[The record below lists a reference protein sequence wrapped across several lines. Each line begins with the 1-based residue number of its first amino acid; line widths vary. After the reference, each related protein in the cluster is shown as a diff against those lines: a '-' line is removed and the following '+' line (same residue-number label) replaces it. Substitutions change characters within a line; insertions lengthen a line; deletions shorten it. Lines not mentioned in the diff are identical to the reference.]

1 MNPTD
6 KPPKIYNRPGLPTL
20 AYRISDWASFR
31 DRLLANLPRYAN
43 NITNNVPLA
52 KLTTR
57 AVDDPAIAILDAW
70 AVVADILTFYQ
81 ERIANEGFI
90 ETATELRSVLELARA
105 IGYEL
110 DPGVAASTYLAFT
123 VDDAPGS
130 LGMATVPAGTQIVS
144 IPGEDELPQ
153 TFETSAE
160 IIARVQWNLLK
171 PRPTKPQEVNSD
183 TKTLYLQ
190 SINTQLQAGDRIL
203 LIDNISQEKTWYLLT
218 LATVETNAGMG
229 YTQITWEQ
237 QLPSEISS
245 PLQNPQVFAFRQR
258 VALFGYNA
266 PKWRDM
272 PNEIKRDYQGTIN
285 GGIFR
290 SSNSS
295 NWTAINAGLPIIDIR
310 CLVVNPTNNYLFVG
324 TSGAG
329 IFRSIDNGE
338 NWKSVNIGITN
349 LTIQTL
355 YIDER
360 GYILAGTP
368 GGGVF
373 SSKDYGENWTPIN
386 LGSVR
391 VEYTGENHT
400 NVNTINTALPNTV
413 IRSLVSYT
421 TTNDGIWT
429 VTSDDGTKITSSET
443 NSTTGVKVGDIIT
456 AANQVRTVTRIVS
469 DTSFTVNAPFIP
481 NLSTDITFRI
491 GGIYIFAGTDD
502 GIYRSPDQGKNW
514 TAKGL
519 IGKAVLSLV
528 TYQIQENYYIFAGTD
543 DGIYHSSDNG
553 ETWELNKSDIQVHS
567 LIIESIQDAQY
578 IIAGTG
584 NGILSSINHGDIWLE
599 ISSNPHITSLAY
611 NSVSQYLLSGTKN
624 GIFRHDKNQNTDTW
638 TTVKINIGVDD
649 LNITTIVSTDDNFF
663 VGSTFDGFVED
674 AQQEW
679 PNFQISSQEIDLDN
693 IYPKILPKSWI
704 VLLTEDGKSAKPC
717 LVESSLNVTRRDF
730 GLNNKITQVISEN
743 SVNPSDFNLRQTIVL
758 AQSEILNLADET
770 LSIQVQQQKIF
781 NDPIRENQIHL
792 NEYVSGLEP
801 DKTIIVSGKR
811 IRAKMEKAGILI
823 SPDGLSCVKL
833 KIGDLLQLLSPP
845 KSQIWNLRDRNGFEG
860 FVEVFPPEDNISL
873 QPAAIDDEI
882 VSEVC
887 IIKTP
892 PNDQLQPILTL
903 TKALQNSYDPETV
916 VIYANVT
923 PATHGET
930 IEEVLG
936 SGDGTLTNQTFIL
949 NKPPLTYIPAT
960 TPSGAKTTLELFVD
974 GVRWQEV
981 PSLYGLNHLDQNYIT
996 RIDDDGTT
1004 TITFG
1009 DGEKGARL
1017 PSGLENIMARYR
1029 SGIGLAGEIAQDS
1042 LSLLKTRPLG
1052 IREVTNPVSAT
1063 GAAAREA
1070 LNEARTSAPLTVR
1083 TLDRIVSLQDFED
1096 FSRAF
1101 AGIGKAKAE
1110 VIPNQSIPIIYI
1122 TIGAVN
1128 GKAVTPD
1135 SQLYTN
1141 LVQAI
1146 AQSRAPEQI
1155 DVQIG
1160 SYQPLLFNLEAKI
1173 LIDSRREVKPVLAEI
1188 RTALQETFSFENR
1201 DFGQSVTI
1209 SEAIAAIQNIT
1220 GVIAVDLD
1228 ALYLSSLPK
1237 TLESSLSAATA
1248 TWDEQQSKILPAQ
1261 LLLLNPKNIILIN
1274 TP

>member
-1 MNPTD
+1 M
-6 KPPKIYNRPGLPTL
+6 
-20 AYRISDWASFR
+20 
-31 DRLLANLPRYAN
+31 
-43 NITNNVPLA
+43 A

-57 AVDDPAIAILDAW
+57 ALDDPAIAILDAW
-70 AVVADILTFYQ
+70 AVVADVLTFYQ

-171 PRPTKPQEVNSD
+171 PRQTRPQEVNNN
-183 TKTLYLQ
+183 TNVLYLQ
-190 SINTQLQAGDRIL
+190 GINTQLQAGDRIL
-203 LIDNISQEKTWYLLT
+203 LIDNIPQEKIWYLLT

-266 PKWRDM
+266 PKWQDM
-272 PNEIKRDYQGTIN
+272 PNEIKRDYQGTIK

-290 SSNSS
+290 STNSN

-310 CLVVNPTNNYLFVG
+310 CLAVNPTNNYLFVG

-355 YIDER
+355 YIDAR
-360 GYILAGTP
+360 GYILSGTP
-368 GGGVF
+368 GGVY
-373 SSKDYGENWTPIN
+373 SSKDNGENWTPIN
-386 LGSVR
+386 LGGVG
-391 VEYTGENHT
+391 VECTGENNT
-400 NVNTINTALPNTV
+400 NVNTINRPFPNTV

-421 TTNDGIWT
+421 T
-429 VTSDDGTKITSSET
+429 
-443 NSTTGVKVGDIIT
+443 
-456 AANQVRTVTRIVS
+456 
-469 DTSFTVNAPFIP
+469 
-481 NLSTDITFRI
+481 
-491 GGIYIFAGTDD
+491 YIFAGTDD
-502 GIYRSPDQGKNW
+502 GIYRSSDNVKNW
-514 TAKGL
+514 CEKGL
-519 IGKAVLSLV
+519 LGKAVFSLV
-528 TYQIQENYYIFAGTD
+528 TYPVGETQYIFAGTD

-553 ETWELNKSDIQVHS
+553 ENWELNKSDIQVHS
-567 LIIESIQDAQY
+567 LIIYTIQDAQY
-578 IIAGTG
+578 NIIAGTG
-584 NGILSSINHGDIWLE
+584 NGIFSSINHGDVWVE
-599 ISSNPHITSLAY
+599 ISSNPHITALAY
-611 NSVSQYLLSGTKN
+611 NSDSQYLLSGSKN
-624 GIFRHDKNQNTDTW
+624 GIFRHEKNQNTDTW
-638 TTVKINIGVDD
+638 TTVKIDIGINP
-649 LNITTIVSTDDNFF
+649 NITTIISTDNNFF
-663 VGSTFDGFVED
+663 AGSTFTGFVED

-679 PNFQISSQEIDLDN
+679 PNFEISQPGIDLDN

-873 QPAAIDDEI
+873 QPAAIDDQI

-892 PNDQLQPILTL
+892 PTDQLQPILTL
-903 TKALQNSYDPETV
+903 TEPLQNSYDPETV

-974 GVRWQEV
+974 GVRWEEV
-981 PSLYGLNHLDQNYIT
+981 PSLYGLNHLAQNYIT

-1029 SGIGLAGEIAQDS
+1029 SGIGLAGEVAQDS

-1052 IREVTNPVSAT
+1052 IREVTNPVPAT
-1063 GAAAREA
+1063 GAAAKEA

-1188 RTALQETFSFENR
+1188 RTALQKTFSFER
-1201 DFGQSVTI
+1201 RSFGQSVTT

-1228 ALYLSSLPK
+1228 ALYLSSRAK

>member
-6 KPPKIYNRPGLPTL
+6 KPPKIYNRPGLPSL
-20 AYRISDWASFR
+20 AYRIGDWASFR

-43 NITNNVPLA
+43 NITNTVPLA

-57 AVDDPAIAILDAW
+57 ALDDPAIAILDAW
-70 AVVADILTFYQ
+70 AVVADVLTFYQ

-171 PRPTKPQEVNSD
+171 PRQTRPQEVNNN
-183 TKTLYLQ
+183 TNVLYLQ
-190 SINTQLQAGDRIL
+190 GINTQLQAGDRIL
-203 LIDNISQEKTWYLLT
+203 LIDNIPQEKIWYLLT

-266 PKWRDM
+266 PKWQDM
-272 PNEIKRDYQGTIN
+272 PNEIKRDYQGTIK

-290 SSNSS
+290 STNSN

-310 CLVVNPTNNYLFVG
+310 CLAVNPTNNYLFVG

-355 YIDER
+355 YIDAR
-360 GYILAGTP
+360 GYILSGTP
-368 GGGVF
+368 GGVY
-373 SSKDYGENWTPIN
+373 SSKDNGENWTPIN
-386 LGSVR
+386 LGGVG
-391 VEYTGENHT
+391 VECTGENNT
-400 NVNTINTALPNTV
+400 NVNTINRPFPNTV

-421 TTNDGIWT
+421 T
-429 VTSDDGTKITSSET
+429 
-443 NSTTGVKVGDIIT
+443 
-456 AANQVRTVTRIVS
+456 
-469 DTSFTVNAPFIP
+469 
-481 NLSTDITFRI
+481 
-491 GGIYIFAGTDD
+491 YIFAGTDD
-502 GIYRSPDQGKNW
+502 GIYRSSDNVKNW
-514 TAKGL
+514 CEKGL
-519 IGKAVLSLV
+519 LGKAVFSLV
-528 TYQIQENYYIFAGTD
+528 TYPVGETQYIFAGTD

-553 ETWELNKSDIQVHS
+553 ENWELNKSDIQVHS
-567 LIIESIQDAQY
+567 LIIYTIQDAQY
-578 IIAGTG
+578 NIIAGTG
-584 NGILSSINHGDIWLE
+584 NGIFSSINHGDVWVE
-599 ISSNPHITSLAY
+599 ISSNPHITALAY
-611 NSVSQYLLSGTKN
+611 NSDSQYLLSGSKN
-624 GIFRHDKNQNTDTW
+624 GIFRHEKNQNTDTW
-638 TTVKINIGVDD
+638 TTVKIDIGINP
-649 LNITTIVSTDDNFF
+649 NITTIISTDNNFF
-663 VGSTFDGFVED
+663 AGSTFTGFVED

-679 PNFQISSQEIDLDN
+679 PNFEISQPGIDLDN

-873 QPAAIDDEI
+873 QPAAIDDQI

-892 PNDQLQPILTL
+892 PTDQLQPILTL
-903 TKALQNSYDPETV
+903 TEPLQNSYDPETV

-974 GVRWQEV
+974 GVRWEEV
-981 PSLYGLNHLDQNYIT
+981 PSLYGLNHLAQNYIT

-1029 SGIGLAGEIAQDS
+1029 SGIGLAGEVAQDS

-1052 IREVTNPVSAT
+1052 IREVTNPVPAT
-1063 GAAAREA
+1063 GAAAKEA

-1188 RTALQETFSFENR
+1188 RTALQKTFSFENR
-1201 DFGQSVTI
+1201 DFGQSVTT

-1228 ALYLSSLPK
+1228 ALYLSSRAK

>member
-6 KPPKIYNRPGLPTL
+6 KPPKIYNRPSLPSL
-20 AYRISDWASFR
+20 AYRIGDWASFR

-43 NITNNVPLA
+43 NITNTAPLA

-70 AVVADILTFYQ
+70 AVVADVLTFYQ

-90 ETATELRSVLELARA
+90 KTATELRSVLELARA

-130 LGMATVPAGTQIVS
+130 LGMATVPTGTQIVS

-171 PRPTKPQEVNSD
+171 PRQTRPQKVNTD
-183 TKTLYLQ
+183 TRTLYLQ
-190 SINTQLQAGDRIL
+190 GINTQLQPGDRVL
-203 LIDNISQEKTWYLLT
+203 LIDNISQDKIWYLLT
-218 LATVETNAGMG
+218 LATVETNTGMG
-229 YTQITWEQ
+229 YTQITWKQ
-237 QLPSEISS
+237 QLPSQISS

-266 PKWRDM
+266 PKWQDM
-272 PNEIKRDYQGTIN
+272 PNEIKRDYQGTIK

-290 SSNSS
+290 SINSS

-310 CLVVNPTNNYLFVG
+310 CLAVNQDNNYLFVG

-329 IFRSIDNGE
+329 IFRSIDNGDK
-338 NWKSVNIGITN
+338 WKSVNIGITN

-355 YIDER
+355 YIDAR

-368 GGGVF
+368 GGGVY
-373 SSKDYGENWTPIN
+373 SSKDNGENWTPIN
-386 LGSVR
+386 LGGVR
-391 VEYTGENHT
+391 VEYTGENNT

-421 TTNDGIWT
+421 
-429 VTSDDGTKITSSET
+429 
-443 NSTTGVKVGDIIT
+443 
-456 AANQVRTVTRIVS
+456 
-469 DTSFTVNAPFIP
+469 
-481 NLSTDITFRI
+481 
-491 GGIYIFAGTDD
+491 IYIFAGTDD
-502 GIYRSPDQGKNW
+502 GIYRSSDNGKNW
-514 TAKGL
+514 FEKGL
-519 IGKAVLSLV
+519 LGKAVFSLLIYPV
-528 TYQIQENYYIFAGTD
+528 GEAQYIFAGTD
-543 DGIYHSSDNG
+543 DGIYHSLDNG

-567 LIIESIQDAQY
+567 LIIDTIQDTQY

-584 NGILSSINHGDIWLE
+584 NGIFSSINHGDIWLE
-599 ISSNPHITSLAY
+599 ISSNSHITALAY
-611 NSVSQYLLSGTKN
+611 NSDSQYLLSGSKN
-624 GIFRHDKNQNTDTW
+624 GIFRHEKNQNTDTW
-638 TTVKINIGVDD
+638 NTVKIEIGVDA
-649 LNITTIVSTDDNFF
+649 NITTIISTANKFF
-663 VGSTFDGFVED
+663 AGSTFAGFVED

-679 PNFQISSQEIDLDN
+679 PEFAISQPGIDLDN
-693 IYPKILPKSWI
+693 IYTKILPQSWI
-704 VLLTEDGKSAKPC
+704 VLLTEDGKIAKPF
-717 LVESSLNVTRRDF
+717 LVESSLNINRRDF
-730 GLNNKITQVISEN
+730 GLNNKITRIVSADN
-743 SVNPSDFNLRQTIVL
+743 VNPHDFNLRQTIVL
-758 AQSEILNLADET
+758 AQSESLKLADET
-770 LSIQVQQQKIF
+770 LSIQIQQQKIF
-781 NDPIRENQIHL
+781 HDPIRENQIYL
-792 NEYVSGLEP
+792 SEYVSGLEAE
-801 DKTIIVSGKR
+801 KTIIVSGKR
-811 IRAKMEKAGILI
+811 IRVKMEKVATLT
-823 SPDGLSCVKL
+823 SPDGFLSVAV
-833 KIGDLLQLLSPP
+833 KIGDLLQLMSPP
-845 KSQIWNLRDRNGFEG
+845 KSQRWHLRDRNGFVG
-860 FVEVFPPEDNISL
+860 FLQLNAPEDISL
-873 QPAAIDDEI
+873 QPAAIDDQI

-887 IIKTP
+887 TIKTP
-892 PNDQLQPILTL
+892 PIDQLQPILIL
-903 TKALQNSYDPETV
+903 TEPLQNSYDPATT

-1052 IREVTNPVSAT
+1052 IREVTNPVPAT

-1110 VIPNQSIPIIYI
+1110 VIPNNDIPIIYI

-1128 GKAVTPD
+1128 GKAITPD

-1141 LVQAI
+1141 LMQAI

-1188 RTALQETFSFENR
+1188 RTALQETFSFEKR
-1201 DFGQSVTI
+1201 SFGQSVTT

>member
-6 KPPKIYNRPGLPTL
+6 KPPKIYNRPGLPSL

-43 NITNNVPLA
+43 NITNTAPLA

-70 AVVADILTFYQ
+70 AVVADVLTFYQ

-144 IPGEDELPQ
+144 IPGEDELPE

-160 IIARVQWNLLK
+160 IVARVQWNLLK
-171 PRPTKPQEVNSD
+171 PRQTRPQQVNSD
-183 TKTLYLQ
+183 TKRLYLQ
-190 SINTQLQAGDRIL
+190 GINTQLQAGDRIL
-203 LIDNISQEKTWYLLT
+203 IIAEENLWYLLT
-218 LATVETNAGMG
+218 LATVQTNASMG

-266 PKWRDM
+266 PKWEDM
-272 PNEIKRDYQGTIN
+272 PNEIKRDYQGTIK

-290 SSNSS
+290 SSNNSE
-295 NWTAINAGLPIIDIR
+295 NWTAINAGLPTIDIR
-310 CLVVNPTNNYLFVG
+310 CLAVNPTNNYLFIG

-329 IFRSIDNGE
+329 IFRSTDNGD

-349 LTIQTL
+349 LTIQTF
-355 YIDER
+355 YIDAR

-373 SSKDYGENWTPIN
+373 SSKDHGENWTPIN

-391 VEYTGENHT
+391 VEYTNNNT

-413 IRSLVSYT
+413 IRSLVSYST
-421 TTNDGIWT
+421 INNGTGT
-429 VTSDDGTKITSSET
+429 VTSDGTTVTSSE
-443 NSTTGVKVGDIIT
+443 NNLTTGVKLGEIIT
-456 AANQVRTVTRIVS
+456 AANQVRTVTSIIS

-481 NLSTDITFRI
+481 NLSTDTTFII
-491 GGIYIFAGTDD
+491 GVIYIFAGTDD

-519 IGKAVLSLV
+519 IGKAVLSLLI
-528 TYQIQENYYIFAGTD
+528 YQTEENYYIFAGTD
-543 DGIYHSSDNG
+543 DGIYRSSDNG
-553 ETWELNKSDIQVHS
+553 ENWVFQQLNHQVNS
-567 LIIESIQDAQY
+567 LITEIIQDAQY
-578 IIAGTG
+578 IIAGTQ
-584 NGILSSINHGDIWLE
+584 NGIFSSIDHGDNWVE
-599 ISSNPHITSLAY
+599 INSNPHVTTLTY
-611 NSVSQYLLSGTKN
+611 NSVSQYLLSGNKN
-624 GIFRHDKNQNTDTW
+624 GIFSHEKTQNNNW
-638 TTVKINIGVDD
+638 TTNKIKIGINI
-649 LNITTIVSTDDNFF
+649 NITTIISTANNFF
-663 VGSTFDGFVED
+663 AGSTFAGFVED

-679 PNFQISSQEIDLDN
+679 PNFEISSQEIDLDN
-693 IYPKILPKSWI
+693 IYSKILPKSWI
-704 VLLTEDGKSAKPC
+704 VLLTEDAKTAKPC
-717 LVESSLNVTRRDF
+717 LVEGSLNITRRDF
-730 GLNNKITQVISEN
+730 GLNNKITRILSADSFN
-743 SVNPSDFNLRQTIVL
+743 TNDFNLRQTIVL
-758 AQSEILNLADET
+758 AQSESLNLADET
-770 LSIQVQQQKIF
+770 LSIQIQQQKIF
-781 NDPIRENQIHL
+781 HDPIRENQIYL
-792 NEYVSGLEP
+792 SEYVSGLEAE
-801 DKTIIVSGKR
+801 KTIIVSGKR
-811 IRAKMEKAGILI
+811 IRTKMEKYGILTA
-823 SPDGLSCVKL
+823 PDGLSSVEV

-845 KSQIWNLRDRNGFEG
+845 KSQIWHLRDRNGFEG
-860 FVEVFPPEDNISL
+860 FLEVNAPEDISL
-873 QPAAIDDEI
+873 QPASIDDQI

-903 TKALQNSYDPETV
+903 STALQNSYDPATT

-936 SGDGTLTNQTFIL
+936 SGDGTLANQNFIL
-949 NKPPLTYIPAT
+949 NKPPLTYISAT

-974 GVRWQEV
+974 GVRWEEV

-1052 IREVTNPVSAT
+1052 IREVTNPVPAT

-1110 VIPNQSIPIIYI
+1110 VIPNQSIPIVYM

-1141 LVQAI
+1141 LEQAI
-1146 AQSRAPEQI
+1146 AKARAPEQI

-1173 LIDSRREVKPVLAEI
+1173 LIDSRREVKPVLAAI
-1188 RTALQETFSFENR
+1188 RTALQETFSFER
-1201 DFGQSVTI
+1201 RSFGQSVTT

-1228 ALYLSSLPK
+1228 ALYLSSRPK
-1237 TLESSLSAATA
+1237 TLEPSLSAATA
-1248 TWDEQQSKILPAQ
+1248 TWDEQQSKVLPAQ
-1261 LLLLNPKNIILIN
+1261 LLLLNPKSIILIN
-1274 TP
+1274 KP

>member
-6 KPPKIYNRPGLPTL
+6 KPPQIYNRPGLPTL
-20 AYRISDWASFR
+20 AYRIGDWASFL

-43 NITNNVPLA
+43 NVTNTAPLA

-70 AVVADILTFYQ
+70 AVMADVLTFYQ

-171 PRPTKPQEVNSD
+171 PRQTRPQEVNSD
-183 TKTLYLQ
+183 TKLLYLQ
-190 SINTQLQAGDRIL
+190 GINTQLQAGDRIL
-203 LIDNISQEKTWYLLT
+203 LIDNIPQENVWYLLT

-245 PLQNPQVFAFRQR
+245 PLQNPQVFAFRQL

-266 PKWRDM
+266 PKWQDM
-272 PNEIKRDYQGTIN
+272 PNEIKRDYQGTIK

-290 SSNSS
+290 GSNNS
-295 NWTAINAGLPIIDIR
+295 NWTAINAGLPTIDIR
-310 CLVVNPTNNYLFVG
+310 CLAVNPTNNYLFVG

-329 IFRSIDNGE
+329 IFRSTDNGN

-355 YIDER
+355 YIDAR

-368 GGGVF
+368 GGGVY

-391 VEYTGENHT
+391 VEYTGENNT

-413 IRSLVSYT
+413 IRSLVSYY
-421 TTNDGIWT
+421 
-429 VTSDDGTKITSSET
+429 ITST
-443 NSTTGVKVGDIIT
+443 NNSTEIPD
-456 AANQVRTVTRIVS
+456 NS
-469 DTSFTVNAPFIP
+469 DTTEIP
-481 NLSTDITFRI
+481 DNSDTTEIPDNSDTTETIN
-491 GGIYIFAGTDD
+491 YIFAGTDD
-502 GIYRSPDQGKNW
+502 GIYLSSDQGKNW

-519 IGKAVLSLV
+519 IGKVVMSLLI
-528 TYQIQENYYIFAGTD
+528 YQTENNYYIFAGTD
-543 DGIYHSSDNG
+543 DRIYRSSDNG
-553 ETWELNKSDIQVHS
+553 DNWEPQKLNYQVNS
-567 LIIESIQDAQY
+567 LINFTIQNVIY
-578 IIAGTG
+578 IIAGTE
-584 NGILSSINHGDIWLE
+584 NGIFSSINHGKKWVE
-599 ISSNPHITSLAY
+599 ISSNTQTKTLAY
-611 NSVSQYLLSGTKN
+611 NSDSQYLLSGSKN
-624 GIFRHDKNQNTDTW
+624 GIFRHEKNQNTDTW
-638 TTVKINIGVDD
+638 TTVKIDIGVDV
-649 LNITTIVSTDDNFF
+649 NITTIIGTANNFF
-663 VGSTFDGFVED
+663 AGSTFAGFVED

-679 PNFQISSQEIDLDN
+679 PDFEISNQGIDLDN
-693 IYPKILPKSWI
+693 IYLKILPKSWI
-704 VLLTEDGKSAKPC
+704 VLLTEDGQSAKPC

-730 GLNNKITQVISEN
+730 GLNNKITRIVSAD
-743 SVNPSDFNLRQTIVL
+743 SVNSSDFNLRQTIVL
-758 AQSEILNLADET
+758 SRSEILNLADET
-770 LSIQVQQQKIF
+770 LSIEIQQQKIF
-781 NDPIRENQIHL
+781 NDPIRENQIYL
-792 NEYVSGLEP
+792 SEYVSGLEP

-887 IIKTP
+887 VIKTP

-903 TKALQNSYDPETV
+903 TKALQNSYDPATT

-923 PATHGET
+923 SATHGET

-949 NKPPLTYIPAT
+949 NKPPLTYISAT
-960 TPSGAKTTLELFVD
+960 TPSGAKTTLELFID

-1029 SGIGLAGEIAQDS
+1029 SGIGLAGEVAQDS

-1052 IREVTNPVSAT
+1052 IREVTNPVPAT

-1101 AGIGKAKAE
+1101 SGIGKAKAE

-1122 TIGAVN
+1122 TIAAVN

-1146 AQSRAPEQI
+1146 ADSRAPEQI

-1188 RTALQETFSFENR
+1188 RTALQETFSFER
-1201 DFGQSVTI
+1201 RSFGQSVTT

-1220 GVIAVDLD
+1220 GVVAVDLD
-1228 ALYLSSLPK
+1228 ALYLSSRAK
-1237 TLESSLSAATA
+1237 TLESSLAAATA
-1248 TWDEQQSKILPAQ
+1248 TWDERQTKILPAQ
-1261 LLLLNPKNIILIN
+1261 LLLLNPQGIILVN
-1274 TP
+1274 QF

>member
-6 KPPKIYNRPGLPTL
+6 KQPKIHNRPGLPTL
-20 AYRISDWASFR
+20 AYRIGDWASFR
-31 DRLLANLPRYAN
+31 DRLLANLPRYV
-43 NITNNVPLA
+43 NNVTNTAPLA

-57 AVDDPAIAILDAW
+57 GDDDPAIAILDAW
-70 AVVADILTFYQ
+70 AVVADVLTFYQ

-90 ETATELRSVLELARA
+90 KTATELRSVLELARA

-110 DPGVAASTYLAFT
+110 DPGVAASTFLAFT

-171 PRPTKPQEVNSD
+171 PRQTRPQEVNSD
-183 TKTLYLQ
+183 TRILYLQ

-203 LIDNISQEKTWYLLT
+203 LIDNIPQEKIWYLLT

-266 PKWRDM
+266 PKWQDM
-272 PNEIKRDYQGTIN
+272 PNEIKRDYQGTIK

-290 SSNSS
+290 SNNSS
-295 NWTAINAGLPIIDIR
+295 NWTGINAGLPIIDIR
-310 CLVVNPTNNYLFVG
+310 CLAVNPTNNYLFVG

-355 YIDER
+355 YIDAR

-368 GGGVF
+368 GGGVYI
-373 SSKDYGENWTPIN
+373 SKDYGENWTPIN
-386 LGSVR
+386 FGSMR
-391 VEYTGENHT
+391 VEYTNNNT

-413 IRSLVSYT
+413 IRSLVSY
-421 TTNDGIWT
+421 
-429 VTSDDGTKITSSET
+429 ITST
-443 NSTTGVKVGDIIT
+443 N
-456 AANQVRTVTRIVS
+456 N
-469 DTSFTVNAPFIP
+469 
-481 NLSTDITFRI
+481 
-491 GGIYIFAGTDD
+491 YIFAGTDD
-502 GIYRSPDQGKNW
+502 GIYLSSDQGKNW

-519 IGKAVLSLV
+519 IGKAVLSLLI
-528 TYQIQENYYIFAGTD
+528 YQTEENYYIFAGTD
-543 DGIYHSSDNG
+543 DGIYRSSDNGDNWEPQELERQVNSLINVTIENVQYLIAGTENGIFSSSDNG
-553 ETWELNKSDIQVHS
+553 ENWI
-567 LIIESIQDAQY
+567 
-578 IIAGTG
+578 
-584 NGILSSINHGDIWLE
+584 E
-599 ISSNPHITSLAY
+599 ISSNYQTKTLAY
-611 NSVSQYLLSGTKN
+611 NPVSQYVLSGSQN
-624 GIFRHDKNQNTDTW
+624 GIFRHAKNQNRDTW
-638 TTVKINIGVDD
+638 TTVKIDIGIDT
-649 LNITTIVSTDDNFF
+649 NITTIISTDNNFF
-663 VGSTFDGFVED
+663 AGSTFTGFVED

-679 PNFQISSQEIDLDN
+679 RDFEISSQGIDLDN
-693 IYPKILPKSWI
+693 IYPKILPKTWI
-704 VLLTEDGKSAKPC
+704 VLLTEDGKTAQLC
-717 LVESSLNVTRRDF
+717 LVESSLNINRRDF
-730 GLNNKITQVISEN
+730 GLNNKITRILSADNVN
-743 SVNPSDFNLRQTIVL
+743 SHDFNLRQTIVL
-758 AQSEILNLADET
+758 AQSESLNLADET
-770 LSIQVQQQKIF
+770 LSIQIQQQKIF
-781 NDPIRENQIHL
+781 NDPIRENQIYL
-792 NEYVSGLEP
+792 SEYVSGLEP
-801 DKTIIVSGKR
+801 EKIIIVSGKR
-811 IRAKMEKAGILI
+811 IRVKMERYGILTT
-823 SPDGLSCVKL
+823 PDGLSSVEV
-833 KIGDLLQLLSPP
+833 KIGDLLQLMSPP
-845 KSQIWNLRDRNGFEG
+845 KSQIWHLRDRNGFVG
-860 FVEVFPPEDNISL
+860 FVQLNAPEDISL
-873 QPAAIDDEI
+873 QPAAIDDQI

-892 PNDQLQPILTL
+892 PTDQLQPILTL
-903 TKALQNSYDPETV
+903 TKPLQNSYDPATT

-974 GVRWQEV
+974 GVLWEEV

-1029 SGIGLAGEIAQDS
+1029 SGIGLGGEIAQDS

-1052 IREVTNPVSAT
+1052 IREVTNPIPAT

-1110 VIPNQSIPIIYI
+1110 VIPNQSIPIVYI
-1122 TIGAVN
+1122 TIGAEN

-1173 LIDSRREVKPVLAEI
+1173 LIDSRREIKPVLAEI
-1188 RTALQETFSFENR
+1188 RTALQKTFSFENR
-1201 DFGQSVTI
+1201 DFGQSVTT
-1209 SEAIAAIQNIT
+1209 SEAIAAIQNII

-1228 ALYLSSLPK
+1228 ALYLSSRPK
-1237 TLESSLSAATA
+1237 TLEPSLSAATA

-1261 LLLLNPKNIILIN
+1261 LLLLNPKSIILIN

>member
-1 MNPTD
+1 M
-6 KPPKIYNRPGLPTL
+6 
-20 AYRISDWASFR
+20 
-31 DRLLANLPRYAN
+31 
-43 NITNNVPLA
+43 A

-70 AVVADILTFYQ
+70 AVVADVLTFYQ

-171 PRPTKPQEVNSD
+171 PRQTRPQEVNNN
-183 TKTLYLQ
+183 TNVLYLQ
-190 SINTQLQAGDRIL
+190 GINTQLQAGDRIL
-203 LIDNISQEKTWYLLT
+203 LIDNIPQEKIWYLLT

-266 PKWRDM
+266 PKWQDM
-272 PNEIKRDYQGTIN
+272 PNEIKRDYQGTIK

-290 SSNSS
+290 STNSN

-310 CLVVNPTNNYLFVG
+310 CLAVNPTNNYLFVG

-355 YIDER
+355 YIDAR
-360 GYILAGTP
+360 GYILSGTP
-368 GGGVF
+368 GGVY
-373 SSKDYGENWTPIN
+373 SSKDNGENWTPIN
-386 LGSVR
+386 LGGVG
-391 VEYTGENHT
+391 VECTGENNT
-400 NVNTINTALPNTV
+400 NVNTINRPFPNTV

-421 TTNDGIWT
+421 T
-429 VTSDDGTKITSSET
+429 
-443 NSTTGVKVGDIIT
+443 
-456 AANQVRTVTRIVS
+456 
-469 DTSFTVNAPFIP
+469 
-481 NLSTDITFRI
+481 
-491 GGIYIFAGTDD
+491 YIFAGTDD
-502 GIYRSPDQGKNW
+502 GIYRSSDNVKNW
-514 TAKGL
+514 CEKGL
-519 IGKAVLSLV
+519 LGKAVFSLV
-528 TYQIQENYYIFAGTD
+528 TYPVGETQYIFAGTD

-553 ETWELNKSDIQVHS
+553 ENWELNKSDIQVHS
-567 LIIESIQDAQY
+567 LIIYTIQDAQY
-578 IIAGTG
+578 NIIAGTG
-584 NGILSSINHGDIWLE
+584 NGIFSSINHGDVWVE
-599 ISSNPHITSLAY
+599 ISSNPHITALAY
-611 NSVSQYLLSGTKN
+611 NSDSQYLLSGSKN
-624 GIFRHDKNQNTDTW
+624 GIFRHEKNQNTDTW
-638 TTVKINIGVDD
+638 TTVKIDIGINP
-649 LNITTIVSTDDNFF
+649 NITTIISTDNNFF
-663 VGSTFDGFVED
+663 AGSTFTGFVED

-679 PNFQISSQEIDLDN
+679 PNFEISQPGIDLDN

-873 QPAAIDDEI
+873 QPAAIDDQI

-892 PNDQLQPILTL
+892 PTDQLQPILTL
-903 TKALQNSYDPETV
+903 TEPLQNSYDPETV

-974 GVRWQEV
+974 GVRWEEV
-981 PSLYGLNHLDQNYIT
+981 PSLYGLNHLAQNYIT

-1029 SGIGLAGEIAQDS
+1029 SGIGLAGEVAQDS
-1042 LSLLKTRPLG
+1042 LSLLKTRPFG
-1052 IREVTNPVSAT
+1052 IREVTNPVPAT
-1063 GAAAREA
+1063 GAAAKEA

-1173 LIDSRREVKPVLAEI
+1173 LIASRREVKLVLAEI
-1188 RTALQETFSFENR
+1188 RTALQETFSFER
-1201 DFGQSVTI
+1201 RSFGQSVTT

-1228 ALYLSSLPK
+1228 ALYLSSRAK

-1248 TWDEQQSKILPAQ
+1248 T
-1261 LLLLNPKNIILIN
+1261 
-1274 TP
+1274 

>member
-6 KPPKIYNRPGLPTL
+6 KPPKIYNRPGLPSL
-20 AYRISDWASFR
+20 AYRIGDWASFR

-43 NITNNVPLA
+43 NITNTVPLA

-70 AVVADILTFYQ
+70 AVVADVLTFYQ

-171 PRPTKPQEVNSD
+171 PRQTRPQEVNNN
-183 TKTLYLQ
+183 TNVLYLQ
-190 SINTQLQAGDRIL
+190 GINTQLQAGDRIL
-203 LIDNISQEKTWYLLT
+203 LIDNIPQEKIWYLLT

-266 PKWRDM
+266 PKWQDM
-272 PNEIKRDYQGTIN
+272 PNEIKRDYQGTIK

-290 SSNSS
+290 STNSN

-310 CLVVNPTNNYLFVG
+310 CLAVNPTNNYLFVG

-355 YIDER
+355 YIDAR
-360 GYILAGTP
+360 GYILSGTP
-368 GGGVF
+368 GGVY
-373 SSKDYGENWTPIN
+373 SSKDNGENWTPIN
-386 LGSVR
+386 LGGVG
-391 VEYTGENHT
+391 VECTGENNT
-400 NVNTINTALPNTV
+400 NVNTINRPFPNTV

-421 TTNDGIWT
+421 T
-429 VTSDDGTKITSSET
+429 
-443 NSTTGVKVGDIIT
+443 
-456 AANQVRTVTRIVS
+456 
-469 DTSFTVNAPFIP
+469 
-481 NLSTDITFRI
+481 
-491 GGIYIFAGTDD
+491 YIFAGTDD
-502 GIYRSPDQGKNW
+502 GIYRSSDNVKNW
-514 TAKGL
+514 CEKGL
-519 IGKAVLSLV
+519 LGKAVFSLV
-528 TYQIQENYYIFAGTD
+528 TYPVGETQYIFAGTD

-553 ETWELNKSDIQVHS
+553 ENWELNKSDIQVHS
-567 LIIESIQDAQY
+567 LIIYTIQDAQY
-578 IIAGTG
+578 NIIAGTG
-584 NGILSSINHGDIWLE
+584 NGIFSSINHGDVWVE
-599 ISSNPHITSLAY
+599 ISSNPHITALAY
-611 NSVSQYLLSGTKN
+611 NSDSQYLLSGSKN
-624 GIFRHDKNQNTDTW
+624 GIFRHEKNQNTDTW
-638 TTVKINIGVDD
+638 TTVKIDIGINP
-649 LNITTIVSTDDNFF
+649 NITTIISTDNNFF
-663 VGSTFDGFVED
+663 AGSTFTGFVED

-679 PNFQISSQEIDLDN
+679 PNFEISQPGIDLDN

-873 QPAAIDDEI
+873 QPAAIDDQI

-892 PNDQLQPILTL
+892 PTDQLQPILTL
-903 TKALQNSYDPETV
+903 TEPLQNSYDPETV

-974 GVRWQEV
+974 GVRWEEV
-981 PSLYGLNHLDQNYIT
+981 PSLYGLNHLAQNYIT

-1029 SGIGLAGEIAQDS
+1029 SGIGLAGEVAQDS
-1042 LSLLKTRPLG
+1042 LSLLKTRPFG
-1052 IREVTNPVSAT
+1052 IREVTNPVSAR

>member
-70 AVVADILTFYQ
+70 AVVADVLTFYQ

-295 NWTAINAGLPIIDIR
+295 NWTAIN
-310 CLVVNPTNNYLFVG
+310 
-324 TSGAG
+324 
-329 IFRSIDNGE
+329 
-338 NWKSVNIGITN
+338 
-349 LTIQTL
+349 
-355 YIDER
+355 
-360 GYILAGTP
+360 
-368 GGGVF
+368 
-373 SSKDYGENWTPIN
+373 
-386 LGSVR
+386 
-391 VEYTGENHT
+391 
-400 NVNTINTALPNTV
+400 
-413 IRSLVSYT
+413 
-421 TTNDGIWT
+421 
-429 VTSDDGTKITSSET
+429 
-443 NSTTGVKVGDIIT
+443 
-456 AANQVRTVTRIVS
+456 
-469 DTSFTVNAPFIP
+469 
-481 NLSTDITFRI
+481 
-491 GGIYIFAGTDD
+491 
-502 GIYRSPDQGKNW
+502 
-514 TAKGL
+514 
-519 IGKAVLSLV
+519 
-528 TYQIQENYYIFAGTD
+528 YQIQENYYIFAGTD

-553 ETWELNKSDIQVHS
+553 ESWELNKSDIQVHS

-578 IIAGTG
+578 IIAGTV

>member
-1 MNPTD
+1 MNPTV
-6 KPPKIYNRPGLPTL
+6 KPLKIYNRPGLPTL
-20 AYRISDWASFR
+20 AYRIGDWASFR

-43 NITNNVPLA
+43 NITNNAPLA

-70 AVVADILTFYQ
+70 AVVADVLTFYQ

-110 DPGVAASTYLAFT
+110 DPGVAASTHLAFT

-160 IIARVQWNLLK
+160 IIARVQWNRLK
-171 PRPTKPQEVNSD
+171 PRPTRPQEVNSN
-183 TKTLYLQ
+183 TRTLYLQ
-190 SINTQLQAGDRIL
+190 GINTQLQAGDRIL
-203 LIDNISQEKTWYLLT
+203 LIDNIPQENVWYLLT

-237 QLPSEISS
+237 QLPSQISS

-266 PKWRDM
+266 PKWQDM
-272 PNEIKRDYQGTIN
+272 PNEIKRDYQGTIK

-295 NWTAINAGLPIIDIR
+295 NWTATNAGLPTIDIR
-310 CLVVNPTNNYLFVG
+310 CLAVNPTNNYLFVG

-355 YIDER
+355 YIDAR

-368 GGGVF
+368 GGGVY
-373 SSKDYGENWTPIN
+373 SSKDNGENWTPIN

-391 VEYTGENHT
+391 VEYTNNNT

-413 IRSLVSYT
+413 IRSLVSY
-421 TTNDGIWT
+421 
-429 VTSDDGTKITSSET
+429 ITST
-443 NSTTGVKVGDIIT
+443 N
-456 AANQVRTVTRIVS
+456 N
-469 DTSFTVNAPFIP
+469 
-481 NLSTDITFRI
+481 
-491 GGIYIFAGTDD
+491 YIFAGTDD
-502 GIYRSPDQGKNW
+502 GIYLSSDRGKNW
-514 TAKGL
+514 YAKGL
-519 IGKAVLSLV
+519 IGKAVMSLLI
-528 TYQIQENYYIFAGTD
+528 YQTEENYYIFAGTD
-543 DGIYHSSDNG
+543 DGIYRSSDNG
-553 ETWELNKSDIQVHS
+553 DNWDLKKSENTVNS
-567 LIIESIQDAQY
+567 LITITIQDVQY
-578 IIAGTG
+578 LIAGTER
-584 NGILSSINHGDIWLE
+584 GIFSSSDDGESWIE
-599 ISSNPHITSLAY
+599 ISSNTHTKTLAY
-611 NSVSQYLLSGTKN
+611 NSVSQYLLSGSQN
-624 GIFRHDKNQNTDTW
+624 GIFRHEKSRNTDTW
-638 TTVKINIGVDD
+638 TTVKIDIGIDA
-649 LNITTIVSTDDNFF
+649 NITTIITTANNFF
-663 VGSTFDGFVED
+663 AGSTFAGFVED

-679 PNFQISSQEIDLDN
+679 PDFEISSQGIDLDN
-693 IYPKILPKSWI
+693 IYAKVLPQSWI
-704 VLLTEDGKSAKPC
+704 VLLTEDGKTAQPC
-717 LVESSLNVTRRDF
+717 LVESSLNINRRDF
-730 GLNNKITQVISEN
+730 GLNNKITRIVSAN
-743 SVNPSDFNLRQTIVL
+743 NLHTHDFNLRQSIVL
-758 AQSEILNLADET
+758 AQSESLNLADET
-770 LSIQVQQQKIF
+770 LSIQIQQQKIF
-781 NDPIRENQIHL
+781 NDPIRENQIYL
-792 NEYVSGLEP
+792 SAYVSGLEAE
-801 DKTIIVSGKR
+801 KTIIVSGKL
-811 IRAKMEKAGILI
+811 IRVRMEKVGILT
-823 SPDGLSCVKL
+823 SPDGFSSVEL
-833 KIGDLLQLLSPP
+833 KIGDLLQLMSPP
-845 KSQIWNLRDRNGFEG
+845 KSQIWHLQDRNGFVG
-860 FVEVFPPEDNISL
+860 FVQLNAPEDISL
-873 QPAAIDDEI
+873 QPATIDDQI

-892 PNDQLQPILTL
+892 PTDQLQPILTL
-903 TKALQNSYDPETV
+903 TKPLQNSYDPANT

-923 PATHGET
+923 PAIHGET

-974 GVRWQEV
+974 GVRWEEV
-981 PSLYGLNHLDQNYIT
+981 PSLYGLSNLDQNYIT

-1101 AGIGKAKAE
+1101 AGIGKAQAE

-1173 LIDSRREVKPVLAEI
+1173 LIDSRREIKPVLAEI
-1188 RTALQETFSFENR
+1188 RTALQETFSFEKR
-1201 DFGQSVTI
+1201 SFGQSVTI

>member
-1 MNPTD
+1 M
-6 KPPKIYNRPGLPTL
+6 
-20 AYRISDWASFR
+20 
-31 DRLLANLPRYAN
+31 
-43 NITNNVPLA
+43 A

-70 AVVADILTFYQ
+70 AVVADVLTFYQ

-171 PRPTKPQEVNSD
+171 PRQTRPQEVNNN
-183 TKTLYLQ
+183 TNVLYLQ
-190 SINTQLQAGDRIL
+190 GINTQLQAGDRIL
-203 LIDNISQEKTWYLLT
+203 LIDNIPQEKIWYLLT

-266 PKWRDM
+266 PKWQDM
-272 PNEIKRDYQGTIN
+272 PNEIKRDYQGTIK

-290 SSNSS
+290 STNSN

-310 CLVVNPTNNYLFVG
+310 CLAVNPTNNYLFVG

-355 YIDER
+355 YIDAR
-360 GYILAGTP
+360 GYILSGTP
-368 GGGVF
+368 GGVY
-373 SSKDYGENWTPIN
+373 SSKDNGENWTPIN
-386 LGSVR
+386 LGGVG
-391 VEYTGENHT
+391 VECTGENNT
-400 NVNTINTALPNTV
+400 NVNTINRPFPNTV

-421 TTNDGIWT
+421 T
-429 VTSDDGTKITSSET
+429 
-443 NSTTGVKVGDIIT
+443 
-456 AANQVRTVTRIVS
+456 
-469 DTSFTVNAPFIP
+469 
-481 NLSTDITFRI
+481 
-491 GGIYIFAGTDD
+491 YIFAGTDD
-502 GIYRSPDQGKNW
+502 GIYRSSDNVKNW
-514 TAKGL
+514 CEKGL
-519 IGKAVLSLV
+519 LGKAVFSLV
-528 TYQIQENYYIFAGTD
+528 TYPVGETQYIFAGTD

-553 ETWELNKSDIQVHS
+553 ENWELNKSDIQVHS
-567 LIIESIQDAQY
+567 LIIYTIQDAQY
-578 IIAGTG
+578 NIIAGTG
-584 NGILSSINHGDIWLE
+584 NGIFSSINHGDVWVE
-599 ISSNPHITSLAY
+599 ISSNPHITALAY
-611 NSVSQYLLSGTKN
+611 NSDSQYLLSGSKN
-624 GIFRHDKNQNTDTW
+624 GIFRHEKNQNTDTW
-638 TTVKINIGVDD
+638 TTVKIDIGINP
-649 LNITTIVSTDDNFF
+649 NITTIISTDNNFF
-663 VGSTFDGFVED
+663 AGSTFTGFVED

-679 PNFQISSQEIDLDN
+679 PNFEISQPGIDLDN

-873 QPAAIDDEI
+873 QPAAIDDQI

-892 PNDQLQPILTL
+892 PTDQLQPILTL
-903 TKALQNSYDPETV
+903 TEPLQNSYDPETV

-974 GVRWQEV
+974 GVRWEEV
-981 PSLYGLNHLDQNYIT
+981 PSLYGLNHLAQNYIT

-1029 SGIGLAGEIAQDS
+1029 SGIGLAGEVAQDS
-1042 LSLLKTRPLG
+1042 LSLLKTRPFG
-1052 IREVTNPVSAT
+1052 IREVTNPVPAT
-1063 GAAAREA
+1063 GAAAKEA

-1173 LIDSRREVKPVLAEI
+1173 LIASRREVKLVLAEI
-1188 RTALQETFSFENR
+1188 RTALQETFSFER
-1201 DFGQSVTI
+1201 RSFGQSVTT

-1228 ALYLSSLPK
+1228 ALYLSSRAK